1 MDLISLLTYAHI
13 GKRSTSSTTYL
24 LRWQPPPL
32 VSKGGVGH
40 RISLSLLNEYAFRFL
55 YDNIVFHYMKETA
68 CQSPTLERK
77 MEMATTSLL
86 EKERDVPPHEGGGG
100 IPISLSEQG
109 GGGIPISLS

>member
-1 MDLISLLTYAHI
+1 M
-13 GKRSTSSTTYL
+13 
-24 LRWQPPPL
+24 RWQPPPL

-40 RISLSLLNEYAFRFL
+40 RISVSLLNEYGFKFL
-55 YDNIVFHYMKETA
+55 YDNIAFQYMKEMA

-86 EKERDVPPHEGGGG
+86 EKGRDVPPHEGGGG

-109 GGGIPISLS
+109 GGDIHISLS